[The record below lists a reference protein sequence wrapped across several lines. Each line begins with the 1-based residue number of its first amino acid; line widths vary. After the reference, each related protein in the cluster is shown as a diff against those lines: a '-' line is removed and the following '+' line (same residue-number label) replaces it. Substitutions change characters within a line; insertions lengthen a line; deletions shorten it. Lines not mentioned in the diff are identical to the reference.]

1 MSNARVVSVLFISD
15 T

>member
-1 MSNARVVSVLFISD
+1 MKCFPLFISD